1 MTGGACA
8 AGALRDDDL
17 AAPWLPSTV
26 FCCKPLPL
34 PLPVLL
40 LLLPLPL
47 LLLLVVVV
55 QLLQLLLLPLLPLL
69 PPLSR
74 QEIAAHAATVASLD
88 LRSPHSWYPFARALQ
103 RKIVYHGG
111 EPSAIALGSCW
122 GHQDLD

>member
-8 AGALRDDDL
+8 TGALRDDDL
-17 AAPWLPSTV
+17 AAPWPPSTV
-26 FCCKPLPL
+26 FCCKLLPL

-47 LLLLVVVV
+47 PVLLLVVLV
-55 QLLQLLLLPLLPLL
+55 QLLQLLLPLLPLL
-69 PPLSR
+69 LPLPR